1 MTNDTSN
8 TLDPSG
14 PAPHGGD
21 ARHTLELQHVR
32 HTFGDTV
39 AVDDVSLTARRGEFL
54 SLLGPSGCGKTTTLS
69 MIAGFLN
76 VTSGTIRIEGRRV
89 EHLAPEKRNTGMVF
103 QNYALF
109 PHMSVFENV
118 SFGLRMRHI
127 KGEDANRRVREAL
140 RMVRIEDFADRRP
153 NQLSG
158 GQQQRVALARAMV
171 IKPDLLLL
179 DEPFGAL
186 DRQLREN
193 MQQELKS
200 LQRSV
205 QLATVFVTHD
215 QDEALS
221 MSDRIAVMNHGNIEQ
236 IDAPSI
242 IYEYPE
248 TIFVA
253 RFVGKSNLFE
263 GTVVESGP
271 THSVMDS
278 EVGRLI
284 LPALE
289 QALVPGTTVQCLVR
303 PENVR
308 CVLAA
313 SPSAR
318 DEGSVCTAQG
328 VIHNAVYRGGSSEAH
343 IAIGKY
349 LMLAQTA
356 PDMDLH
362 SLSASVA
369 GSRTTGVEWNADDTR
384 IYVNGRLCRWKQQQ
398 VH

>member
-1 MTNDTSN
+1 MPDASSAK
-8 TLDPSG
+8 PSG
-14 PAPHGGD
+14 D
-21 ARHTLELQHVR
+21 DTRHTLELKHVR

-39 AVDDVSLTARRGEFL
+39 AVDDVSFVARRGEFL

-76 VTSGTIRIEGRRV
+76 ATSGAIHIEGRRV
-89 EHLAPEKRNTGMVF
+89 DHLAPEKRNTGMVF

-109 PHMSVFENV
+109 PHMSVSENV
-118 SFGLRMRHI
+118 GFGLRMRGV
-127 KGEDANRRVREAL
+127 KGEAADRRVREAL
-140 RMVRIEDFADRRP
+140 RMVRIENFADRRP

-186 DRQLREN
+186 DRQLRED
-193 MQQELKS
+193 MQRELKT

-221 MSDRIAVMNHGNIEQ
+221 MSDRIAVMNNGNIEQ

-253 RFVGKSNLFE
+253 RFVGKSNLFN
-263 GTVVESGP
+263 GTLIEAGP
-271 THSVMDS
+271 THSVVDS

-284 LPALE
+284 LPALG
-289 QALVPGTTVQCLVR
+289 QAPAPGTDVQCLVR
-303 PENVR
+303 PGNIR
-308 CVLAA
+308 CTPAAA
-313 SPSAR
+313 SVDPGA
-318 DEGSVCTAQG
+318 GSVCAAQG
-328 VIHNAVYRGGSSEAH
+328 LINDAVYRGGISEAH
-343 IAIGKY
+343 IAIGEY
-349 LMLAQTA
+349 SMLAETA
-356 PDMDLH
+356 PNIDLH

-369 GSRTTGVEWNADDTR
+369 GSGTIRVEWNADDTR
-384 IYVNGRLCRWKQQQ
+384 IYVNGRLRRWKH
-398 VH
+398 VY